1 MTEVA
6 PSPDVFLGKR
16 RSSIGDACEMSED
29 NVCTNMKRYKLNRSN
44 RMSMD
49 STNDTDEQGFHKRI
63 RSNGYGENNAVT
75 PAGTSSGLSASASEQ
90 IQRYH
95 ESVVASIR
103 MEHQMALARKDQE
116 IAHLTNENRNMSG
129 QRLAMIQEHNACL
142 EENRLLKKA
151 VAIQDGRCRELSA
164 NNDKMQHVMAMAA
177 QHIAQLEQKNEELSS
192 QLNQMMFSS
201 SSTFPPRPPDVY

>member
-6 PSPDVFLGKR
+6 SPDVFLGKR
-16 RSSIGDACEMSED
+16 RSSIDDCEMSED
-29 NVCTNMKRYKLNRSN
+29 NIPNSNRRYKVSRPNRVT
-44 RMSMD
+44 MD
-49 STNDTDEQGFHKRI
+49 AVVDTDEQGFHKRI
-63 RSNGYGENNAVT
+63 RSNGYGESDAT
-75 PAGTSSGLSASASEQ
+75 TSAGGLSASASEQ

-95 ESVVASIR
+95 ESVVSSIR

-129 QRLAMIQEHNACL
+129 QCLAMIQEHNACL

-151 VAIQDGRCRELSA
+151 VAIQDGRCRELST
-164 NNDKMQHVMAMAA
+164 NYDKMQNVMALAA
-177 QHIAQLEQKNEELSS
+177 QHIAQLEQKNEELTS

-201 SSTFPPRPPDVY
+201 NCSFPPRPPDVY

>member
-6 PSPDVFLGKR
+6 SPDVFLGKR

-29 NVCTNMKRYKLNRSN
+29 NIPNNNRRYKVSRPNRVT
-44 RMSMD
+44 MD
-49 STNDTDEQGFHKRI
+49 AVIDTDEQGFHKRI
-63 RSNGYGENNAVT
+63 RSNGYGESDATT
-75 PAGTSSGLSASASEQ
+75 PAGNLSASASEQ

-95 ESVVASIR
+95 ESVLSSIR

-116 IAHLTNENRNMSG
+116 IAHITNENRNMST
-129 QRLAMIQEHNACL
+129 QCLAMIQEHNACL

-164 NNDKMQHVMAMAA
+164 NYDKMQNVMAMAA
-177 QHIAQLEQKNEELSS
+177 QHIAQLEQKNEELTS

-201 SSTFPPRPPDVY
+201 NCSFPPRPPDVY

>member
-6 PSPDVFLGKR
+6 SPDVFLGKR
-16 RSSIGDACEMSED
+16 RSSIDDCEMSED
-29 NVCTNMKRYKLNRSN
+29 NVPNSNRRYKVSRPNRVT
-44 RMSMD
+44 MD
-49 STNDTDEQGFHKRI
+49 AVVDTDEQGFHKRI
-63 RSNGYGENNAVT
+63 RSNGYGESDTTT
-75 PAGTSSGLSASASEQ
+75 PAGGLSASASEQ

-95 ESVVASIR
+95 ESVVSSIR
-103 MEHQMALARKDQE
+103 MEHQMAMARKDQE

-129 QRLAMIQEHNACL
+129 QCLAMIQEHNACL

-164 NNDKMQHVMAMAA
+164 NYDKMQNVMALAA
-177 QHIAQLEQKNEELSS
+177 QHIAQLEQKNEELTS

-201 SSTFPPRPPDVY
+201 NCSFPPRPPDVY

>member
-6 PSPDVFLGKR
+6 SPDVFLGKR
-16 RSSIGDACEMSED
+16 RSSIDDCEMSED
-29 NVCTNMKRYKLNRSN
+29 NAPNSNRRYKVSRPNRVT
-44 RMSMD
+44 MD
-49 STNDTDEQGFHKRI
+49 AVVDTDEQGFHKRI
-63 RSNGYGENNAVT
+63 RSNGYGESDVTT
-75 PAGTSSGLSASASEQ
+75 PAGGLSASASEQ

-95 ESVVASIR
+95 ESVVSSIR

-129 QRLAMIQEHNACL
+129 QCLAMIQEHNACL

-164 NNDKMQHVMAMAA
+164 NYDKMQNVMALAA
-177 QHIAQLEQKNEELSS
+177 QHIAQLEQKNEELTS

-201 SSTFPPRPPDVY
+201 NCSFPPRPPDVY

>member
-6 PSPDVFLGKR
+6 SPDVFLGKR
-16 RSSIGDACEMSED
+16 RSSIDDCEMSED
-29 NVCTNMKRYKLNRSN
+29 NVPSSNRRYKVSRPNRVT
-44 RMSMD
+44 MD
-49 STNDTDEQGFHKRI
+49 AVVDTDEQGFHKRI
-63 RSNGYGENNAVT
+63 RSNGYGESDATT
-75 PAGTSSGLSASASEQ
+75 PAGGLSASASEQ

-95 ESVVASIR
+95 ESVVSSIR
-103 MEHQMALARKDQE
+103 MEHQMALGRKDQE

-129 QRLAMIQEHNACL
+129 QCLAMIQEHNACL

-164 NNDKMQHVMAMAA
+164 NYDKMQNVMALAA
-177 QHIAQLEQKNEELSS
+177 QHIAQLEQKNEELTS

-201 SSTFPPRPPDVY
+201 NCSFPPRPPDVY